1 MTARP
6 QSAGTGPV
14 LRRGDAIAVDIA
26 AGDWRR
32 ALGPGPQRLVRRAV
46 SAALDGAGFA
56 DPAEVSVRLTDDAEI
71 RVLNRE
77 WRGQDKPTN
86 VLSFPL
92 DDDAPEGGPC
102 PLGDIVVAFETCARE
117 AREEDKPL
125 GDHLAHMAVH
135 GTLHLLGHDH
145 ETPAEAEEMEALERA
160 VLARLGVA
168 DPYAGREAA

>member
-1 MTARP
+1 MTARSLP
-6 QSAGTGPV
+6 ADAGPAF
-14 LRRGDAIAVDIA
+14 RGRDSIAVDVA
-26 AGDWRR
+26 AGDWRL

-46 SAALDGAGFA
+46 SAALVGAGFA
-56 DPAEVSVRLTDDAEI
+56 EPAEVSVVLTDDAEI
-71 RVLNRE
+71 RTLNRD

-92 DDDAPEGGPC
+92 EDRGPVGGPC

-125 GDHLAHMAVH
+125 ADHLAHMAVH

-145 ETPAEAEEMEALERA
+145 EDPVEAEEMEALERA
-160 VLARLGVA
+160 ILARLGVA